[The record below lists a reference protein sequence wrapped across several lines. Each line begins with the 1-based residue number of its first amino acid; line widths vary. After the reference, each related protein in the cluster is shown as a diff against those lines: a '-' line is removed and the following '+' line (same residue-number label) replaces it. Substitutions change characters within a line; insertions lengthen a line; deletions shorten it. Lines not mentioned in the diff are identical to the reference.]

1 MGQFV
6 TLDSSFKKDIKGV
19 EGCCTEET
27 KESLHS

>member
-6 TLDSSFKKDIKGV
+6 TLDSSLKKKGA